1 MSSAEPPY
9 VSELYSAYAAG
20 RLSPA
25 FALMVETQAAIRAD
39 IRRDLDLSEA
49 IAGAMLEDEEPT
61 VMSPNA
67 FESALRAIDAID
79 DGKDRTVRA
88 AKSAGAGLQELL
100 NLPEP
105 LREKALEA
113 CEAQGW
119 QRLTG
124 GVQRLDL
131 GSNPSVHA
139 HLYRL
144 DPGASVPRH
153 SHHGDEFSLVLH
165 GGFSDDGASY
175 GPGDI
180 ARQTPADTHQ
190 PVADDD
196 GPCLVLAVSEGGLKF
211 TGVLGFLQRLAGR

>member
-1 MSSAEPPY
+1 MSAAEPPF

-20 RLSPA
+20 RLSPH

-39 IRRDLDLSEA
+39 IRRDLDLSDA

-67 FESALRAIDAID
+67 FETALRAIDSMDKREEQA
-79 DGKDRTVRA
+79 VRA
-88 AKSAGAGLQELL
+88 AAGASAGLQELL
-100 NLPEP
+100 SLPEP

-119 QRLTG
+119 RRLTG

-131 GSNPSVHA
+131 GSSPAVHA
-139 HLYRL
+139 HLYRI
-144 DPGASVPRH
+144 DPGACVPRH
-153 SHHGDEFSLVLH
+153 SHHGDELSLVLQ
-165 GGFSDDGASY
+165 GGFSDGGASY

-180 ARQTPADTHQ
+180 ARQTPDDTHQ

-211 TGVLGFLQRLAGR
+211 TGVLGFLQRLTGR